1 MKMENIYRS
10 TRKGQA
16 SCRWQ
21 FITGAKT
28 QRNAEAFLDVVL
40 EYVELLF
47 HFSLRISASPRLC
60 GEKI

>member
-1 MKMENIYRS
+1 MKRKNIYR
-10 TRKGQA
+10 RDA
-16 SCRWQ
+16 EV
-21 FITGAKT
+21 

-60 GEKI
+60 GEKA